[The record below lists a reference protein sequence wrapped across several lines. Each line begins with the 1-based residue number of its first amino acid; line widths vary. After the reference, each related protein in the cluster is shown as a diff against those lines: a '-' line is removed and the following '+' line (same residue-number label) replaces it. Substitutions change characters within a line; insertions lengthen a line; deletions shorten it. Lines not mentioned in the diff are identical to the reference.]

1 VGDNQESPTQ
11 IRHEFWDPW
20 NTAKIEHSNIDFS
33 SSVISTH
40 DRIRVNSIAEVS
52 NVTIVYPSSNK
63 LYMLEDGLKIEALA
77 TSPTAAV
84 RTVQF
89 VANDV
94 LIGEINE
101 KPFEFSL
108 DNLDEGEYS
117 LKAIAIFTDN
127 SRVESNTVMITLKSR
142 RRTQYIFLQQGWNTI
157 STYIEPGIADIS
169 KLLAGISE
177 NLSMVSNNTGNVY
190 WPSLDI
196 DEINKWDYCEGYQ
209 LYMENS
215 DTLIISGSQVTVESN
230 PIELSAG
237 WNLTGYLLDQPY
249 PIEKVLAGI
258 GHTVQIVTNNNGEI
272 YWPETGINSIGDM
285 IPGQGYKIFVGS
297 DAKLHYP
304 SLTIENQQFY
314 AGDNILSHNKTNTE
328 NKMHYL
334 VNQVNTGNTS
344 VVLVE
349 IEGPFFGNEV
359 GIWTESGNLVG
370 SGHVINGKAALTVW
384 GRNVLLPDNDFGAK
398 MQEPLRLTLWSAG
411 MEKEYPLKIIALNT
425 IDGQVRGQQNL
436 LFEPD
441 AIFIAKVEIE
451 ETIPQRYTL
460 EQNFP
465 NPFNPSTTI
474 RYEIP
479 RDVKVTIEVYNI
491 LGQKIRTLVDEEH
504 SAGVYQIVFTGE
516 MLASGVYFYRLQAG
530 NYTEIKK
537 MVLLR

>member
-1 VGDNQESPTQ
+1 MD
-11 IRHEFWDPW
+11 
-20 NTAKIEHSNIDFS
+20 
-33 SSVISTH
+33 
-40 DRIRVNSIAEVS
+40 
-52 NVTIVYPSSNK
+52 
-63 LYMLEDGLKIEALA
+63 
-77 TSPTAAV
+77 
-84 RTVQF
+84 
-89 VANDV
+89 
-94 LIGEINE
+94 
-101 KPFEFSL
+101 
-108 DNLDEGEYS
+108 
-117 LKAIAIFTDN
+117 
-127 SRVESNTVMITLKSR
+127 
-142 RRTQYIFLQQGWNTI
+142 
-157 STYIEPGIADIS
+157 
-169 KLLAGISE
+169 
-177 NLSMVSNNTGNVY
+177 NLSMVSSNTGNVY

-196 DEINKWDYCEGYQ
+196 DEINQWDYCEGYQ

-215 DTLIISGSQVTVESN
+215 DTLIISGSQVTIESN

-258 GHTVQIVTNNNGEI
+258 GHTVQIVTNNNGDI

-349 IEGPFFGNEV
+349 IEGLFFGDEV

-479 RDVKVTIEVYNI
+479 RDVKVTIDVYNL